1 MKIEEQLEVALAE
14 FKASYLE
21 KITQW
26 SKEQVERNIE
36 RRNAYKRMVL
46 TPENRNQYYAE
57 QRWVYSSP
65 FFVFDIDKFLS
76 RSLRKAESELEK
88 LTSKIVETLRKYDVE
103 LDSAVTV
110 TFRMINEMSFHLTI
124 KDGKGT
130 IVNFK
135 NTLAWGGIQRPHYRL
150 IHNLKKN

>member
-1 MKIEEQLEVALAE
+1 MKIEEQLEETLAE

-65 FFVFDIDKFLS
+65 SIDFDIDKFLPK
-76 RSLRKAESELEK
+76 SLRKAESELEK

-103 LDSAVTV
+103 LDSAVTG

-124 KDGKGT
+124 KDGKET

-135 NTLAWGGIQRPHYRL
+135 NTLAWGDIQRPHYRL

>member
-124 KDGKGT
+124 KDGKRD
-130 IVNFK
+130 NRQF
-135 NTLAWGGIQRPHYRL
+135 
-150 IHNLKKN
+150 